1 MAVLMNRIL
10 FLIFSFINLLNATEN
25 YTFLVKEYNKEIE
38 LEAKIISNIVQN
50 LKLGNDKIF
59 LYIPEISETEKN
71 IYSGFFNIA
80 NTCSEADFV
89 FVKNEKTSNQPC
101 SGNKKIFF
109 TNNYDSLLKNK
120 QFIGAFFWSKSRPNI
135 VFVKNRLVENNIE
148 LPEIYNKFI
157 EEF

>member
-1 MAVLMNRIL
+1 MAVLMNKIL
-10 FLIFSFINLLNATEN
+10 FLIFCFINLLNASEN

-50 LKLGNDKIF
+50 LKISQNKAS
-59 LYIPEISETEKN
+59 LYIPQISDVERN

-80 NTCSEADFV
+80 SSCDDADFI
-89 FVKNEKTSNQPC
+89 FVKDEKNDNQLC
-101 SGNKKIFF
+101 NGNKKIFF

-120 QFIGAFFWSKSRPNI
+120 KFIGAFFWSKSRPNV
-135 VFVKNRLVENNIE
+135 VFVKDRLIENNIE
-148 LPEIYNKFI
+148 LPEIYNKFV